1 MLALI
6 SAFIALNIREL
17 GPKVIENTLR
27 IMLIYRVDVESVRAL
42 LEPSPKPGP
51 PRLKETQL
59 MVIPKKP
66 LNVAVI
72 GAGILGAAIAWR
84 LALRGAHVALIDKG
98 RPGHGASSHSFAWIN
113 AGAKEPIGY
122 HNLNRRSLEMWPRFA
137 AAIGDHGDPD
147 SVGLRW
153 GGKVSWES
161 DPVAAEGLVARVG
174 QLQSWGYPTRLI
186 DAGELKSLEPAL
198 NIGPVAAAEY
208 SPNEAQV
215 EPQMVVDA
223 CLRRLREVDCEIYA
237 DTEVYGFGQHDDGR
251 IYSLVTTGGSIN
263 ADAVVMAAG
272 TGTTSVAALAG
283 VSVPRAESP
292 GVVIRTNPLPP
303 LLRNVPVVYAPPLGD
318 GRREIHLRQCADGR
332 MMIGE
337 GDQESLAEDDS
348 QAHADDLLAR
358 ARRYLPGLTG
368 AEAVPVPV
376 GWRPMPLDG
385 YPVMGFASEAPNL
398 YVALTHSGVTLA
410 PALSQLA
417 AQEICDGT
425 PAEAVLKPYRPQRF
439 AGLTP
444 EELAAATH
452 PRASKIR

>member
-1 MLALI
+1 
-6 SAFIALNIREL
+6 
-17 GPKVIENTLR
+17 
-27 IMLIYRVDVESVRAL
+27 
-42 LEPSPKPGP
+42 
-51 PRLKETQL
+51 
-59 MVIPKKP
+59 MVFPEKP

-84 LALRGAHVALIDKG
+84 LAQRGVHVTLIDRG
-98 RPGHGASSHSFAWIN
+98 QPGHGASSHSFAWIN

-137 AAIGDHGDPD
+137 SDIGDHGDPD

-153 GGKVSWES
+153 GGKVSWEA
-161 DPVAAEGLVARVG
+161 DPVAAEGLVARVR

-186 DAGELKSLEPAL
+186 DAGELERLEPAL
-198 NIGPVAAAEY
+198 DVGPVAAAEY
-208 SPNEAQV
+208 SPNEGQV
-215 EPQMVVDA
+215 EPQVVVDA
-223 CLRRLREVDCEIYA
+223 CLRRLREMDCEIYS
-237 DTEVYGFGQHDDGR
+237 DTEVHGFEQYDDGQVHG
-251 IYSLVTTGGSIN
+251 LVTALDSREV
-263 ADAVVMAAG
+263 DAVVIAAG
-272 TGTTSVAALAG
+272 TETTRLAAWAG
-283 VSVPRAESP
+283 VNVPQAESP

-303 LLRNVPVVYAPPLGD
+303 LLRNVPVVYAPSLGD

-332 MMIGE
+332 LMIGE
-337 GDQESLAEDDS
+337 GDQESLAEDDT

-358 ARRYLPGLTG
+358 ASRYLPGLAG
-368 AEAVPVPV
+368 AQAVPVPV

-417 AQEICDGT
+417 AQEICDGM
-425 PAEAVLKPYRPQRF
+425 PADAVLGPYRPQRF

-444 EELAAATH
+444 EEVAEAAH
-452 PRASKIR
+452 PRTAKIR